1 MENMWIVGQAVEAEG
16 QSEVSAEPA
25 GQAEQTQ
32 IIVDANAASGPA
44 ARGAKTSSPYYQLI
58 FIVAIFFVMYFI
70 LFREPRKRQKQQQKM
85 VQSLKKNDKVRTVG
99 GVIGTIVDIKGDEII
114 LKVDEANN
122 TKIRV
127 VTSAVG
133 KNLTSEGQ

>member
-1 MENMWIVGQAVEAEG
+1 MGAEG
-16 QSEVSAEPA
+16 QSEVSAEPV

-32 IIVDANAASGPA
+32 IVVDANAAGGPA
-44 ARGAKTSSPYYQLI
+44 ARPAKAPSPYYQLV

-85 VQSLKKNDKVRTVG
+85 VQSLKKNDKVRTIG
-99 GVIGTIVDIKGDEII
+99 GVIGTIVDVKGDEII

-127 VTSAVG
+127 VASAVG
-133 KNLTSEGQ
+133 KNLTSEG